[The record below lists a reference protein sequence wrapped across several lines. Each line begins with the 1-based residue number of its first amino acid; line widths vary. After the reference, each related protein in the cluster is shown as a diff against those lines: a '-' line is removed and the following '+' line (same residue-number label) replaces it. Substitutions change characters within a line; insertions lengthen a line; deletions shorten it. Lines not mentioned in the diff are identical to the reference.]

1 MFRYI
6 IFIVFI
12 IILMNILVI
21 GMVFEILV
29 LLVDEKCGEVSIN
42 IKNIDDYFLLFYII
56 IVDLFESNK
65 LICLILIQFVI
76 CVEVG

>member
-65 LICLILIQFVI
+65 LICLILI
-76 CVEVG
+76 

>member
-29 LLVDEKCGEVSIN
+29 LLVDEKRGEVSIN

-65 LICLILIQFVI
+65 LIRLISI
-76 CVEVG
+76 